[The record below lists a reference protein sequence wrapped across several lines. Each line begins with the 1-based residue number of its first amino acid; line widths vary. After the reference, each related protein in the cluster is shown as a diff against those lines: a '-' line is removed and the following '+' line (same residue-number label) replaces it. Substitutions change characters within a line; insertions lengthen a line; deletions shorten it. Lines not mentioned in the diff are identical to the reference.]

1 MADEVVRVQRFW
13 PSVFSPDGGIPRGVF
28 MRYAGWW
35 IETIHGLTTITPGD
49 YVATRPNGDQEVLN
63 SGFRAGLSIPKTK
76 GK

>member
-1 MADEVVRVQRFW
+1 
-13 PSVFSPDGGIPRGVF
+13 
-28 MRYAGWW
+28 MRYTGWW

-63 SGFRAGLSIPKTK
+63 SGLRAGLSIPKTK